1 MNKKRN
7 QINEI
12 KFHKKKSWEELGRSL
27 LDRKYIID
35 ELYAFKNSK
44 LFLQNIKNKDFLFNT
59 ADAIQT
65 TNNSLTAYFII
76 NLYKLTSNSPEDKN
90 SIKNLINDFENN
102 IFYTYLIKEPDIN
115 FIKRKFNL
123 IGKGEKKNIR
133 LQRNKLYAHLDEAE
147 ERSKLIEIDINIPWE
162 KLWEILDILSDIVF
176 HCCECFFSELKE
188 KDGRFENR
196 YYKME
201 KERKYYEGK
210 NNDFSILCQKAM
222 LYDEIEFLIKRNDKD
237 INYAHELSKLQDE
250 YSKYL
255 PKLPF

>member
-76 NLYKLTSNSPEDKN
+76 NLYKLTSCSSKDKN
-90 SIKNLINDFENN
+90 SIKSLIKDFEEN
-102 IFYTYLIKEPDIN
+102 IFYSYLIKDPDIN
-115 FIKRKFNL
+115 FMKEKYSLIDDNVKYKIK
-123 IGKGEKKNIR
+123 
-133 LQRNKLYAHLDEAE
+133 LQRHKLYAHLDEAE
-147 ERSKLIEIDINIPWE
+147 ERSKLIEIDINISWE
-162 KLWEILDILSDIVF
+162 KIWEILDILSDIVF
-176 HCCECFFSELKE
+176 HCCECFFL
-188 KDGRFENR
+188 N
-196 YYKME
+196 
-201 KERKYYEGK
+201 
-210 NNDFSILCQKAM
+210 
-222 LYDEIEFLIKRNDKD
+222 
-237 INYAHELSKLQDE
+237 
-250 YSKYL
+250 
-255 PKLPF
+255 